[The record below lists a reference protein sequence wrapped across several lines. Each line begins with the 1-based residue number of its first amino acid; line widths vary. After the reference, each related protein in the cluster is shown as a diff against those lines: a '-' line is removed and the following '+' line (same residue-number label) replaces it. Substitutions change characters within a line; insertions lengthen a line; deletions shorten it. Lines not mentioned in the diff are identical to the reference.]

1 MPTLR
6 KLLLTNKYI
15 VPDVSY
21 YPTFIY
27 YNILVLLVITHMLH
41 KIIYILLPLTYLPN
55 RKTPARCGVSTYR
68 GVSDEQNTFDRA
80 GEEYTLIYTHS
91 SLSMQGVAHLEWCS
105 FPFIR

>member
-27 YNILVLLVITHMLH
+27 YNILVLQVSCILSE
-41 KIIYILLPLTYLPN
+41 KIIHLLTYLIE
-55 RKTPARCGVSTYR
+55 KHLL
-68 GVSDEQNTFDRA
+68 DA
-80 GEEYTLIYTHS
+80 G
-91 SLSMQGVAHLEWCS
+91 
-105 FPFIR
+105 